1 MTPERA
7 QEIVTAINAR
17 HMVSMGIDRPLG
29 SLQDVSLA
37 EMLEAT
43 SIVEA
48 KNAAA
53 EAHAREHGGGYSI
66 SIVPDDRLIAAVYVV
81 DHYQPSREPILYL
94 PNPGLFTDRVALAVV
109 AMESK
114 EAERDEEEEV
124 L

>member
-17 HMVSMGIDRPLG
+17 CMVSMGIDQPLG

-37 EMLEAT
+37 EMLEAK

-53 EAHAREHGGGYSI
+53 QAHASENGGGYSI
-66 SIVPDDRLIAAVYVV
+66 SMVPADRLIAAVYVV
-81 DHYQPSREPILYL
+81 GHYQPSRKPVLYL
-94 PNPGLFTDRVALAVV
+94 PQPGLFTDRVALAVV

-114 EAERDEEEEV
+114 EAEQDEEEEV